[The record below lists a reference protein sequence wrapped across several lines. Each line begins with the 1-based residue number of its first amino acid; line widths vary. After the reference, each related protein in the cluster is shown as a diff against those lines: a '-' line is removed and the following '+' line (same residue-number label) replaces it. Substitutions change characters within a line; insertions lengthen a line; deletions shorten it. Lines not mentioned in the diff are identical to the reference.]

1 MLLPMPRRTTLFFGP
16 TTIQAAAALDR
27 IPVYV
32 ERGAEIPGPAGLLK
46 SLARDE

>member
-1 MLLPMPRRTTLFFGP
+1 MPRRTTLFFGP

-32 ERGAEIPGPAGLLK
+32 KRGAEIPGPAGPLK